1 MSTARKVNRSES
13 VLIKTQNEV
22 DCEASKST
30 SFRWEIFNI
39 SDDPVNYRSIV
50 SSVPVKTSD
59 QPYYNLAAKS
69 LGFGFYKLHFT
80 LTMEGVV
87 GISGSADGFI
97 HVVATRGDSL
107 KAVINGGSRKR
118 YKFGTMVSLVKTIRQ
133 GWIAKNEGRAAHVRG
148 MTLILAR
155 ILPCAFHS
163 SRASPIIR
171 LGRAWAKN
179 GSSSDN
185 PSVYKYEQA
194 DGSSIHTSYRDSP
207 SFETNHHV

>member
-13 VLIKTQNEV
+13 VLIETQNEV

-30 SFRWEIFNI
+30 NFSWEIFNI

-50 SSVPVKTSD
+50 SSAPVKTGG

-69 LGFGFYKLHFT
+69 LSFGFYKLQFK
-80 LTMEGVV
+80 LTMEGVT

-107 KAVINGGSRKR
+107 KAVIEGGPRKR
-118 YKFGTMVSLVKTIRQ
+118 YKFGTTVR
-133 GWIAKNEGRAAHVRG
+133 IACIEKNEARAARARG
-148 MTLILAR
+148 MTLILAS

-163 SRASPIIR
+163 SFFTIFIFFGIATKLFTPLDQR
-171 LGRAWAKN
+171 
-179 GSSSDN
+179 
-185 PSVYKYEQA
+185 
-194 DGSSIHTSYRDSP
+194 
-207 SFETNHHV
+207 HHVKKRTGKDEENEGEWVPAPRSGNTILYLMPH